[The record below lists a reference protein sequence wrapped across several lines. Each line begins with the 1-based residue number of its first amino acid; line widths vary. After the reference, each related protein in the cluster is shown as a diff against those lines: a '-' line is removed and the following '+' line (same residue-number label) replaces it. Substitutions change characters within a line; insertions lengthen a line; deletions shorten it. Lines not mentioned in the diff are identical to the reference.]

1 MRSVIEWRRRIL
13 EYLGARG
20 NHQFRASTKEKIFAS
35 FGENIDE
42 YAHVAFTTLVQDGLI
57 IKSKSGRK
65 EFYTLDFTRSK
76 EIGHIIFEEI
86 NEEKMEM
93 VQPQK
98 DEFEGL
104 VLVFSSTGEKKNP
117 RQGLYYYCVKKE
129 DHSDWIAL
137 QKTKIIERAKRIIL
151 GSFNH
156 ANSWVSMIWAAVLV
170 ISEQNQDGKFIRKDI
185 EDFDPKACGNN
196 RQRSKAAF
204 DIFEKAGLIKPIGK
218 RRNAI
223 LYQRTGLKPTI
234 HNLEEFFA
242 RESVNNKAITIQDTD
257 TIL

>member
-1 MRSVIEWRRRIL
+1 MRNVTEWRRRLL
-13 EYLGARG
+13 EYFGARD
-20 NHQFRASTKEKIFAS
+20 NHQFRASTKERIFAT
-35 FGENIDE
+35 FGENVDE
-42 YAHVAFTTLVQDGLI
+42 NAHIAFTTLLQDKLI
-57 IKSKSGRK
+57 IKTHSGKK

-98 DEFEGL
+98 DEFDGL
-104 VLVFSSTGEKKNP
+104 ILVFSSTSEKKNP
-117 RQGLYYYCVKKE
+117 RQGMYYYCVKKD

-151 GSFNH
+151 GSFNS
-156 ANSWVSMIWAAVLV
+156 ANSWVSMIWNAVLV
-170 ISEQNQDGKFIRKDI
+170 VSDQTSDKKFIRKEI

-204 DIFEKAGLIKPIGK
+204 DIFEKAGLIKPVGK
-218 RRNAI
+218 RRNAM
-223 LYQRTGLKPTI
+223 LYERTGLKPTI
-234 HNLEEFFA
+234 HNLEEFFV
-242 RESVNNKAITIQDTD
+242 RESANNRGLTIN
-257 TIL
+257 